1 MASSNGNSNEFVAAL
16 SGVGAPRALLVTLNN
31 NGQLDYRPIS
41 HGQSVLNIKEDL
53 MNHINDYPHT
63 DEWLVSIRDQIDER
77 LAARSIAGA
86 NGGVCI
92 PRKSGGWN
100 IAHINAFEPVT
111 ITEG

>member
-16 SGVGAPRALLVTLNN
+16 SGIDAPRALLVTLNN

-41 HGQSVLNIKEDL
+41 QGQSVLNIKADL

-63 DEWLVSIRDQIDER
+63 DEWLTSIRDQIDER
-77 LAARSIAGA
+77 MAAGQIAKA
-86 NGGVCI
+86 TGGVCI
-92 PRKSGGWN
+92 PRHGGGWN

-111 ITEG
+111 TTGA